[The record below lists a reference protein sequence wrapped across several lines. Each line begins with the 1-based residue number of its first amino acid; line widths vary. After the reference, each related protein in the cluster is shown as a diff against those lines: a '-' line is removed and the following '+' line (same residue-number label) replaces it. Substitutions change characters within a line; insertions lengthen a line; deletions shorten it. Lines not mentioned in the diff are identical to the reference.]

1 MFNVDETGNVTMH
14 QGDTGAYK
22 VHATRQTGE
31 AWTSDDRL
39 LFTIRNSAGDIV
51 IQRIYRLDDD
61 DGLGNGVVE
70 IQFHNS
76 DTDSL
81 PNGTYQV
88 ERRYNIHPYW
98 DGTPP
103 EGMCVDALTADARMI
118 EGDCVRTV
126 FQGNLTISDVYG
138 DI

>member
-39 LFTIRNSAGDIV
+39 LFTIRNAAGDIV

>member
-22 VHATRQTGE
+22 VHATRQTGA
-31 AWTSDDRL
+31 AWTADDRL
-39 LFTIRNSAGDIV
+39 LFTIRNAAGDIV

-88 ERRYNIHPYW
+88 ERRYNVHPYW

>member
-1 MFNVDETGNVTMH
+1 MFNVDESGNVTMH
-14 QGDTGAYK
+14 RGDTGAFK
-22 VHATRQTGE
+22 VRATRHTGE
-31 AWTSDDRL
+31 AWTADDRL
-39 LFTIRNSAGDIV
+39 LFTIRNAAGDIV

-88 ERRYNIHPYW
+88 ERRYNVHPYW

>member
-1 MFNVDETGNVTMH
+1 MFNVDESGNVTMH
-14 QGDTGAYK
+14 RGDTGAFK
-22 VHATRQTGE
+22 VRATRQTGE
-31 AWTSDDRL
+31 AWTADDRL

-61 DGLGNGVVE
+61 EGLGNGVVE

-88 ERRYNIHPYW
+88 ERRYNVHPYW

>member
-14 QGDTGAYK
+14 QGDTGAFK
-22 VHATRQTGE
+22 VRATRQTGE
-31 AWTSDDRL
+31 AWTADDRL

-61 DGLGNGVVE
+61 EGLGNGVVE

-88 ERRYNIHPYW
+88 ERRYNVHPYW

>member
-14 QGDTGAYK
+14 RGDTGAFK
-22 VHATRQTGE
+22 VRATRQTGE
-31 AWTSDDRL
+31 AWTADDRL
-39 LFTIRNSAGDIV
+39 LFTIRNAAGDIV

-88 ERRYNIHPYW
+88 ERRYNVHPYW

>member
-14 QGDTGAYK
+14 RGDTGAFK
-22 VHATRQTGE
+22 VRATRQTGE
-31 AWTSDDRL
+31 AWTADDRL
-39 LFTIRNSAGDIV
+39 LFTIRNASGDIV

-88 ERRYNIHPYW
+88 ERRYNVHPYW

>member
-1 MFNVDETGNVTMH
+1 MFNVDESGNVTMH
-14 QGDTGAYK
+14 RGDTGAFK
-22 VHATRQTGE
+22 VHATRQTGA
-31 AWTSDDRL
+31 AWTADDRL
-39 LFTIRNSAGDIV
+39 LFTIRNAAGDIV

-88 ERRYNIHPYW
+88 ERRYNVHPYW

>member
-1 MFNVDETGNVTMH
+1 MFNVDESGNVTMH

-31 AWTSDDRL
+31 AWTADDRL
-39 LFTIRNSAGDIV
+39 LFTIRNAAGDIV